1 VESEFDQ
8 LKQQSKYQPEKHTAY
23 RCIKRE
29 LVATQQRLQKV
40 ESELDQLKYQPGKH
54 TAIPSATPPS
64 IPLPPPPPAIQSTKL
79 VILPRKSQRLQE
91 GCGDE
96 KQPRITLEEIQNVR
110 LKPTRLTQNQQSS
123 KSCDHLPVVTMS
135 DLLGVTLRQVARK
148 SKTPTK
154 SKSKRYIS
162 MWS

>member
-79 VILPRKSQRLQE
+79 VILPRKSQRVYLT
-91 GCGDE
+91 
-96 KQPRITLEEIQNVR
+96 PRNCIVSLFCRGLVLAVSQTGFF
-110 LKPTRLTQNQQSS
+110 S
-123 KSCDHLPVVTMS
+123 VT
-135 DLLGVTLRQVARK
+135 GG
-148 SKTPTK
+148 
-154 SKSKRYIS
+154 
-162 MWS
+162 MW